1 MTIDLIDWD
10 DENADV
16 CGETYDHEEDLVD
29 ESDGMRT
36 YECRRCG
43 AEWWEDE
50 DDD

>member
-16 CGETYDHEEDLVD
+16 CGETYDHD
-29 ESDGMRT
+29 EVSATQDGMTT